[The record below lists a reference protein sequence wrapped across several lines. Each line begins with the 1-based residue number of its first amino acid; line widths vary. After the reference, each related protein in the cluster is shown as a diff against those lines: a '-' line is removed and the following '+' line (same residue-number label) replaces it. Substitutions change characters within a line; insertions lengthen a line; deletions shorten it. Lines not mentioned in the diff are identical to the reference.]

1 MHKIICL
8 MILLLPLNGFSSSFF
23 VPDSD
28 TAALIALVSN
38 TASTVTNTMKILEV
52 AEKTSEQM
60 DKYNF
65 IAMRRYYTARRV
77 EQHVRDMAE
86 IQKMKPKSLEELN
99 RAMLMLKV
107 NLQGLKSSI
116 DFLAKDVW
124 EAEDFSKRYWEK
136 ILNSLNDEKEMKS
149 QEIASATEGTVS
161 KHVQNTAINTALTAS
176 AVNKM
181 RRDNLEYQ
189 KIDIDL
195 KKSEAL
201 EKLRQEEHYKQWLE
215 VDYPNDKTRFKGIQ
229 EEWKM

>member
-1 MHKIICL
+1 

-65 IAMRRYYTARRV
+65 IAMRRYYTARRI

-86 IQKMKPKSLEELN
+86 IQKMKPKNLEELN

-116 DFLAKDVW
+116 DFLAKDIW
-124 EAEDFSKRYWEK
+124 EADDFSKRYWEK
-136 ILNSLNDEKEMKS
+136 ILNSLGDEKEMKS
-149 QEIASATEGTVS
+149 QEIASASEGAVS

-176 AVNKM
+176 TVNKM

-201 EKLRQEEHYKQWLE
+201 EKLRREEHYKQWLE
-215 VDYPNDKTRFKGIQ
+215 VDYRSDKTRFKGIQ